1 MAVMKNRNRL
11 ARCAC
16 VTLMRGLLACFV
28 LLGGLFGLS
37 GQALAEARLALV
49 IGNSAYGSVSSLDN
63 PVRDAQLISRTLED
77 LGFQVT
83 LAEDASQIAMKRVI
97 AQFGRDLRNA
107 GEDATGLFYYAG
119 HGVQSFGNNYLLPV
133 DVALADAAD
142 LDLMAVE
149 AQSVLRQMASA
160 RNRTN
165 IVILDACRNNPFEQ
179 VADLNESGL
188 AEMKAPTGTFLAYAT
203 APGDVALDGEGQNSP
218 FTQALAREI
227 SVPGQPVEQAFKQ
240 VRRAV
245 LEQSRG
251 GQTPW
256 DTSSLVSD
264 FVFAEAPETP
274 QLSAADVEEAQVWQ
288 SVQASRDAMQIM
300 LYLRGYGEGRYA
312 TEARELLAE
321 LVAEELAGAGAEPQ
335 VAAAP
340 PAAAPVETPA
350 EPDAETSMYQAA
362 QSDGSK
368 GAYEAYLFAFPEG
381 RFAADAAAAV
391 AALSA
396 ETAPAPQPTE
406 TAETAPAPVPE
417 PAADAATSAVT
428 YASPLSTDVAEISGL
443 TLAEAVT
450 RSPVFPPIEG
460 LPESYWK
467 GQSCSNCHQW
477 TRESLC
483 TQGNTYLSLNMQRSL
498 GKHHPF
504 GGALKQALKSWAAGG
519 CQ

>member
-1 MAVMKNRNRL
+1 MEYRKHL
-11 ARCAC
+11 AQRSCLY
-16 VTLMRGLLACFV
+16 LMRWGLVCVLV
-28 LLGGLFGLS
+28 LGSLLGMAGPT
-37 GQALAEARLALV
+37 LAEARLALV
-49 IGNSAYGSVSSLDN
+49 IGNSSYGSVSALDN
-63 PVRDAQLISRTLED
+63 PVRDAKLISRTLEG

-83 LAEDASQIAMKRVI
+83 LAEDASQIAMKRAI
-97 AQFGRDLRNA
+97 AQFGRDLREA
-107 GEDATGLFYYAG
+107 GEQATGLFYYAG

-179 VADLNESGL
+179 VADLDESGL

-203 APGDVALDGEGQNSP
+203 APGDVALDGEGENSP
-218 FTQALAREI
+218 FTEALAREI
-227 SVPGQPVEQAFKQ
+227 TVPGQPVEQMFKQ

-245 LEQSRG
+245 LELSG
-251 GQTPW
+251 GRQTPW

-264 FVFAEAPETP
+264 FVFAEAAAEPV
-274 QLSAADVEEAQVWQ
+274 LSAADLEEAQVWQ

-312 TEARELLAE
+312 PDARALLAE
-321 LVAEELAGAGAEPQ
+321 LVAEELAEAGAEPQ
-335 VAAAP
+335 VAA
-340 PAAAPVETPA
+340 TPA
-350 EPDAETSMYQAA
+350 PTTPAKADGEAAMYQAA
-362 QSDGSK
+362 RSDGSK
-368 GAYEAYLFAFPEG
+368 GAYEAYLFAYPEG
-381 RFAADAAAAV
+381 RFAEAAAAEV
-391 AALSA
+391 AALTAADEAAQQVAAVSESA
-396 ETAPAPQPTE
+396 EADR
-406 TAETAPAPVPE
+406 PE
-417 PAADAATSAVT
+417 AAAAPAADQAGAAIT
-428 YASPLSTDVAEISGL
+428 YASPLVSDMADISGL
-443 TLAEAVT
+443 TLEEAVA
-450 RSPVFPPIEG
+450 RSPAFPPIEG

-498 GKHHPF
+498 GKQHPF

-519 CQ
+519 CE